1 MVAGG
6 GANNLPSLQS
16 VELEDLLVGEQMNP
30 MLVLQHQ
37 AGGQVIDHG
46 AQPVADLPLGALDG
60 LGLGDVGDGQEQP
73 AIGGLLLAHARPP
86 AIGTLDLRSEEHTSE
101 LHSLMLLS
109 Y

>member
-37 AGGQVIDHG
+37 AGGQVIDPG

-73 AIGGLLLAHARPP
+73 AIGGLPPAPARPP
-86 AIGTLDLRSEEHTSE
+86 AIGPPE
-101 LHSLMLLS
+101 LTPPPPAVGV